1 MRGILALVFK
11 QMLWARSLIGCLWD
25 FILIGWERFKLPCP
39 TTILSI
45 TDISCGSSW
54 KRIYTIPEF
63 ENLTPSRVVY
73 YSLSIAICTSSCVSS
88 IERRWDKSKKVY
100 PGQIFEDM
108 RQTRVPTGRPLS
120 KLIPDAVCFSLVI
133 SQKSLFRKTL
143 TFDNKKWPR

>member
-1 MRGILALVFK
+1 MRGIVALFFK

-25 FILIGWERFKLPCP
+25 FILIGWERVLKLGQK
-39 TTILSI
+39 
-45 TDISCGSSW
+45 ISQIPCGSSW
-54 KRIYTIPEF
+54 NRIYTIPEF

-100 PGQIFEDM
+100 PGQIFGDM

-133 SQKSLFRKTL
+133 SQKFLFRKTL
-143 TFDNKKWPR
+143 TFDNKKWPG